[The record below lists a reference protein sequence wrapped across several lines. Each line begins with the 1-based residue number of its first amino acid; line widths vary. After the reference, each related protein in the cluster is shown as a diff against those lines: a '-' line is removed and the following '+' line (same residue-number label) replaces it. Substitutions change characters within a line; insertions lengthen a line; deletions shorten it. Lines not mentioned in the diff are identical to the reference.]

1 MGGSR
6 ITWLIIGG
14 VVAVLLFAGVD
25 ALRSS
30 LRETPSPASAA
41 ETSALTTATESE
53 GSTVVWIERNAT
65 AAREGTAAFLRQRA
79 TLYPQNFL
87 RIECDVAYEGGN
99 CFAYF
104 PGGWCYVFE
113 IVPSSDTSGYV
124 RPSDLPATC
133 ARPHPSS

>member
-1 MGGSR
+1 MRRG
-6 ITWLIIGG
+6 ITWVIFG
-14 VVAVLLFAGVD
+14 AVLGVALFAGVD

-30 LRETPSPASAA
+30 LRETPTAADTAPAV
-41 ETSALTTATESE
+41 TRP
-53 GSTVVWIERNAT
+53 TVVWVEWNAT

-79 TLYPQNFL
+79 TLYPQNFS

-113 IVPSSDTSGYV
+113 IVRSSDTSGYV

>member
-1 MGGSR
+1 MGRSR

-14 VVAVLLFAGVD
+14 VAVVLAFAGLD

-53 GSTVVWIERNAT
+53 GSTVVWVERNAT

-79 TLYPQNFL
+79 TLYPQNFS

-104 PGGWCYVFE
+104 PGGRCYVFE

-124 RPSDLPATC
+124 RPSNLPATC

>member
-1 MGGSR
+1 VGHSR
-6 ITWLIIGG
+6 ITWLVIGG

-53 GSTVVWIERNAT
+53 GSTVVWVERNAT

-79 TLYPQNFL
+79 TLYPQNFS

-104 PGGWCYVFE
+104 PGGRCYVFE

>member
-1 MGGSR
+1 MGRSR

-14 VVAVLLFAGVD
+14 VAAVLLFAGVD

-30 LRETPSPASAA
+30 LGETPSPASAA
-41 ETSALTTATESE
+41 ETSALTTESE
-53 GSTVVWIERNAT
+53 GSTVVWVERNAT

-79 TLYPQNFL
+79 TLYPQNFS
-87 RIECDVAYEGGN
+87 RIECDVAYEGWN

>member
-1 MGGSR
+1 VARSR
-6 ITWLIIGG
+6 ITWLTIGG
-14 VVAVLLFAGVD
+14 IAALLLGAGVD

-30 LRETPSPASAA
+30 REAPAPASAA
-41 ETSALTTATESE
+41 DAAPAVTRP
-53 GSTVVWIERNAT
+53 TVVWVERNAT
-65 AAREGTAAFLRQRA
+65 AAREGTAAFLRQHA
-79 TLYPQNFL
+79 TLYPQNFS
-87 RIECDVAYEGGN
+87 RIECEDVASDAAY

-113 IVPSSDTSGYV
+113 IVSTSDTSGYV

>member
-1 MGGSR
+1 MGRSR

-14 VVAVLLFAGVD
+14 VAAVLAFAGVD

-30 LRETPSPASAA
+30 MRATPSPASAGK
-41 ETSALTTATESE
+41 TSALTTATESE
-53 GSTVVWIERNAT
+53 GSTVVWVERNAT
-65 AAREGTAAFLRQRA
+65 AAREGTTAFLRQRA
-79 TLYPQNFL
+79 TLYPQNFS
-87 RIECDVAYEGGN
+87 RIDCDVAYEGGN

-113 IVPSSDTSGYV
+113 IVTSSDTSGYV

>member
-1 MGGSR
+1 MGRSR

-14 VVAVLLFAGVD
+14 VAAVLLFAGVD
-25 ALRSS
+25 ALHSS
-30 LRETPSPASAA
+30 LRETPSPASTA

-53 GSTVVWIERNAT
+53 GSTVVWVEWNAT

-79 TLYPQNFL
+79 TLYPQNFS
-87 RIECDVAYEGGN
+87 RIECDFAQEGGT

-113 IVPSSDTSGYV
+113 IVRSSDTSGYV
-124 RPSDLPATC
+124 RPSDLRATC